1 MSPSP
6 TTKYHL
12 IDGLAQRAR
21 DGSMTKEEVNLALS
35 ILLESALNEI
45 AEKSPEI
52 CSGIVSERQE
62 DIETRKIKPKSDGT

>member
-1 MSPSP
+1 MSPTP

-12 IDGLAQRAR
+12 IDGLAQKAR
-21 DGSMTKEEVNLALS
+21 DGSMTKEEIDLALS

-45 AEKSPEI
+45 TEKFPEV
-52 CSGIVSERQE
+52 CSGVVSERQE